1 MQILVL
7 TELLYLK
14 NTEIV
19 HGDSFSVEHVP
30 EEFKEFVGNKKI
42 KANIFKIQSKN
53 SILCSH
59 FFTGFIDFMLAGKIW
74 LICLVFYLLMTLK
87 KMTVWL

>member
-1 MQILVL
+1 MNMQILVL

-19 HGDSFSVEHVP
+19 HGDSFGVEHVP

-42 KANIFKIQSKN
+42 KANIFKIQLKN
-53 SILCSH
+53 SILCRH
-59 FFTGFIDFMLAGKIW
+59 FSLDS
-74 LICLVFYLLMTLK
+74 LILCLLVKFD
-87 KMTVWL
+87 

>member
-7 TELLYLK
+7 TELIYLK

-19 HGDSFSVEHVP
+19 HGDSFGVEHVT

-42 KANIFKIQSKN
+42 KANIFKIQ
-53 SILCSH
+53 
-59 FFTGFIDFMLAGKIW
+59 
-74 LICLVFYLLMTLK
+74 
-87 KMTVWL
+87 

>member
-19 HGDSFSVEHVP
+19 HGDSFGVEHVP

-53 SILCSH
+53 
-59 FFTGFIDFMLAGKIW
+59 
-74 LICLVFYLLMTLK
+74 
-87 KMTVWL
+87 